1 MWGSAEGGTPE
12 VTLETSMGAFTV
24 EVITTPARPPLRPPR
39 ADGISLIRPRGRCAK
54 EASSSSSLPMYY
66 KHAPKTCRNFV
77 ELARRGYYDNVIFHR
92 IIKDFIVQGGEP
104 TGTGRGGESIYGA
117 KFEDEIKPELKH
129 TGAGILSMANAG
141 PNTNGSQF
149 FITLAPC
156 QSLDGVLMP
165 RSSQL
170 LSRYLGLS
178 PNTGVIVMI
187 CARYPHKA
195 WK

>member
-1 MWGSAEGGTPE
+1 MWGSTDGGTPE
-12 VTLETSMGAFTV
+12 VTLETSMGA
-24 EVITTPARPPLRPPR
+24 ITF
-39 ADGISLIRPRGRCAK
+39 
-54 EASSSSSLPMYY
+54 EMYY

-92 IIKDFIVQGGEP
+92 IIKDFIVQGGDP

-117 KFEDEIKPELKH
+117 KFEDEIKSELKH

-156 QSLDGVLMP
+156 QSLDV
-165 RSSQL
+165 
-170 LSRYLGLS
+170 
-178 PNTGVIVMI
+178 
-187 CARYPHKA
+187 
-195 WK
+195 